1 MKIVTKTENTQVL
14 TDAGR
19 LVVSYPTDAEARA
32 FVIGY
37 RTATRDITDR
47 VSLRNSE
54 LLAEIGGKTAARL
67 VS

>member
-1 MKIVTKTENTQVL
+1 M
-14 TDAGR
+14 
-19 LVVSYPTDAEARA
+19 
-32 FVIGY
+32 IGY